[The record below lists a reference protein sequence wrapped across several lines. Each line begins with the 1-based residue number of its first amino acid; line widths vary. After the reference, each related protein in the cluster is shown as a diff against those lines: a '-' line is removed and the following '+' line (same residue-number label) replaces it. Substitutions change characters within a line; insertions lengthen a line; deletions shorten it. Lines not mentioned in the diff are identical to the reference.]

1 MNGEPDQVEIRHGQW
16 SASVRGQMSLL
27 AVILALGIGGNH
39 YAVKWA
45 LNGFGA
51 AEQLKR
57 LEAVQDIVAVTT
69 REHETIARE
78 TRLLRCTLMIPQES
92 RLDAARSNFDV
103 CGYLDQLIWKR
114 R

>member
-1 MNGEPDQVEIRHGQW
+1 
-16 SASVRGQMSLL
+16 
-27 AVILALGIGGNH
+27 VILAIGVAGNH
-39 YAVKWA
+39 YAVRWA

-51 AEQLKR
+51 TEQLKR

-92 RLDAARSNFDV
+92 RLDAVRAGIDV
-103 CGYLDQLIWKR
+103 CAYLDQLAWKR